1 MMAELQPA
9 ALQLM
14 ESKDCRW
21 RNAIFGIS
29 VPATKSINVGVSQ
42 SGQGWIA
49 NDAVRIFAK
58 RQNFAFLLSSTH
70 EDSTPPGD
78 ASRCSE

>member
-21 RNAIFGIS
+21 RNEIFGIS
-29 VPATKSINVGVSQ
+29 VPATKSTNAGVSQ

-49 NDAVRIFAK
+49 IDG
-58 RQNFAFLLSSTH
+58 FAFLRSDRTSH
-70 EDSTPPGD
+70 F
-78 ASRCSE
+78 C